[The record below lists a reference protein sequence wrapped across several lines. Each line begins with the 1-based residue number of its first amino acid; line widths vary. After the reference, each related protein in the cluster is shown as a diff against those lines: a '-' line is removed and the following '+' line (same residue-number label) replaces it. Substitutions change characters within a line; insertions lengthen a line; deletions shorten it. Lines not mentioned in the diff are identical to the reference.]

1 MVIEQSLMKSMKT
14 EGGVSRGRS
23 TQDSVLSK
31 WIYGM
36 YAMNSICEELETFCN
51 ISLDTVDQ
59 HVDTRDSRIN
69 RDDEDLKKNH

>member
-23 TQDSVLSK
+23 THESVFSK
-31 WIYGM
+31 CIYGM
-36 YAMNSICEELETFCN
+36 YALNSICEKLETFCN

-69 RDDEDLKKNH
+69 RDNEDVKKNH